1 MSAFHD
7 DIRNLSAVLDSLH
20 SGAYASQLPVLHLVI
35 DHLRLMVR
43 LMDQDCPEHLRPQT
57 RTPPASPATS
67 TPSAFMCACHSGEAR
82 YDQ

>member
-7 DIRNLSAVLDSLH
+7 DIRNLNAVLDSLS
-20 SGAYASQLPVLHLVI
+20 SGAHAFQLPVLHLVI

-43 LMDQDCPEHLRPQT
+43 LMGEENPELSGP
-57 RTPPASPATS
+57 PPASPAAPA
-67 TPSAFMCACHSGEAR
+67 PSALAFPCRPGEAR

>member
-7 DIRNLSAVLDSLH
+7 DIRNLNAVLDSLP
-20 SGAYASQLPVLHLVI
+20 SGSHAFQLPVLHLVI

-43 LMDQDCPEHLRPQT
+43 LMAEECPDLSGI
-57 RTPPASPATS
+57 PPVNPAAP
-67 TPSAFMCACHSGEAR
+67 TPSALAFPCRSGGAH